1 MLSCGSEVGISRLVL
16 SRGRLASAWY
26 WASRECTAAKR
37 APCALGEGGVKDF
50 NVQQRQLGN
59 CGAIRL
65 QAQKPAQ
72 GGHEHS

>member
-1 MLSCGSEVGISRLVL
+1 MKKANERVCDIGRAVSGNGALAGDAPRPSERMPLV
-16 SRGRLASAWY
+16 
-26 WASRECTAAKR
+26 
-37 APCALGEGGVKDF
+37 EGGVKDF
-50 NVQQRQLGN
+50 DVQQRRLGD